1 MHLSSVIKK
10 LKPSATLAINELIS
24 EKRRKGEHVFHM
36 GFGESP
42 FPVHHLIRKALSDNV
57 DQKSYLPTQGI
68 LPLRERI
75 SEFYSEMFDL
85 HYSPDQ
91 IIVGPGSKALL
102 FDALMALEG
111 PLFLPAPSWVS
122 YEQEAHLLGKEV
134 YYIKTRPKDSYQL
147 APEVL
152 EAAIQEFAPS
162 HQQQKLLI
170 LNYPCNPTGRSYST
184 AQLKALAITARNLN
198 IRIIADEIYALLSY
212 QEHDHHSI
220 AEYYPEGT
228 LVTGGV
234 SKDRSA
240 GGFRIGVMLLPEN
253 EIELKNAILAIAS
266 NTWSCVAAPIQYAA
280 LEAYRLKPEILQYM
294 KDCTAIHEIVTTSI
308 YRRITMNRISC
319 PSPQGAFYLFPNWNN
334 EREALLG
341 KGITTSTDLVEML
354 LREWNIASL
363 PGADFG
369 MPPKDLSIR
378 IAIVD
383 YDGENALPQFRTD
396 KQKAWEDSDRFVN
409 EIAPQVV
416 AACSRLG
423 SFTESIR

>member
-1 MHLSSVIKK
+1 
-10 LKPSATLAINELIS
+10 
-24 EKRRKGEHVFHM
+24 
-36 GFGESP
+36 
-42 FPVHHLIRKALSDNV
+42 
-57 DQKSYLPTQGI
+57 
-68 LPLRERI
+68 
-75 SEFYSEMFDL
+75 
-85 HYSPDQ
+85 
-91 IIVGPGSKALL
+91 
-102 FDALMALEG
+102 
-111 PLFLPAPSWVS
+111 
-122 YEQEAHLLGKEV
+122 
-134 YYIKTRPKDSYQL
+134 
-147 APEVL
+147 
-152 EAAIQEFAPS
+152 
-162 HQQQKLLI
+162 
-170 LNYPCNPTGRSYST
+170 
-184 AQLKALAITARNLN
+184 
-198 IRIIADEIYALLSY
+198 
-212 QEHDHHSI
+212 
-220 AEYYPEGT
+220 
-228 LVTGGV
+228 
-234 SKDRSA
+234 
-240 GGFRIGVMLLPEN
+240 
-253 EIELKNAILAIAS
+253 
-266 NTWSCVAAPIQYAA
+266 
-280 LEAYRLKPEILQYM
+280 M